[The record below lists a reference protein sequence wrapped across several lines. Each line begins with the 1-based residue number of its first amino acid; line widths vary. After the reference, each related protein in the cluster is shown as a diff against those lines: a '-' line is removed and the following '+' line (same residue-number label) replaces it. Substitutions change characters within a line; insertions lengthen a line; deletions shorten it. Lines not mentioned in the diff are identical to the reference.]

1 MARSRQTPPELLLIT
16 GGARSGKS
24 QHALA
29 WAARFRRR
37 AFIATAQALDEEMRQ
52 RIARHRGE
60 RGAWWTTL
68 EEPIRLA
75 AALQRAQQGHDVVV
89 VDCLTLWLSNL
100 ILLPGEIDLDTP
112 LRDLVTVLQS
122 RTAAIAVVTNE
133 VGSGIVPDNP
143 LARRFRDLCGSLNQR
158 VAAISDRV
166 LLLVA
171 GRALDLPAAAS
182 ERRRTTR
189 MAR

>member
-1 MARSRQTPPELLLIT
+1 
-16 GGARSGKS
+16 
-24 QHALA
+24 
-29 WAARFRRR
+29 
-37 AFIATAQALDEEMRQ
+37 
-52 RIARHRGE
+52 
-60 RGAWWTTL
+60 
-68 EEPIRLA
+68 
-75 AALQRAQQGHDVVV
+75 
-89 VDCLTLWLSNL
+89 LTLWLSNL

-122 RTAAIAVVTNE
+122 RSAAIAVVTNE

-171 GRALDLPAAAS
+171 GRALELPAAAS
-182 ERRRTTR
+182 ERRRIIR
-189 MAR
+189 KAR